1 MQYIDCAMLGLAW
14 FPRRIYYTARTDGFK
29 MPVVRHLV
37 RLLYAIPIP
46 EKISC
51 KENFYKAIDD
61 LLAKNKVV
69 HFYPEASLWP
79 YYNKLRNFKNG
90 AFKIASKN
98 NVPIIPFVFSF
109 RKPTGILK
117 LFKSKPCLIL
127 SVLPPVYPKQ
137 NLAFNERY
145 LDLKENVYKKMSEKI

>member
-1 MQYIDCAMLGLAW
+1 MFMYALALSFSLFSLCHAMTDESTFAESQNIWTCEKPAFIENCSKGAQYLT
-14 FPRRIYYTARTDGFK
+14 RQQ
-29 MPVVRHLV
+29 
-37 RLLYAIPIP
+37 
-46 EKISC
+46 
-51 KENFYKAIDD
+51 
-61 LLAKNKVV
+61 LAKITKAWDR
-69 HFYPEASLWP
+69 FIE
-79 YYNKLRNFKNG
+79 
-90 AFKIASKN
+90 IASKN